1 MTDEDDVLANWKNRR
16 FVVIDYSL
24 FDRWSIIL
32 TDHTYWSNEYESL
45 RIWCESNNSRLTGVV
60 VEFDSEESLLLFV
73 LTWS

>member
-1 MTDEDDVLANWKNRR
+1 MTDEDDIFASWKNKR

-24 FDRWSIIL
+24 FDRWTVVL
-32 TDHTYWSNEYESL
+32 TDHTYWTNEYESL
-45 RIWCESNNSRLTGVV
+45 RSWCCDNNAKLTGVV